1 MKTICI
7 DRSGAVLYGFQGVN
21 HQAAETMLMNDLCVW
36 TYKVINASGAC
47 VFTR

>member
-7 DRSGAVLYGFQGVN
+7 DRAGAVLYSFQGVN
-21 HQAAETMLMNDLCVW
+21 HQAAEIMLMNDLRVW
-36 TYKVINASGAC
+36 AYKVIDASGC